1 MRKTAVFCILLMSLS
16 MSCQTKNSRDKET
29 LVPEFNKILDSL
41 KVKGSILI
49 YSFSDKTYY
58 SNDFSWAKTG
68 FIPASTF
75 KIPNS
80 IIALET
86 GVIKNES
93 DVFKWNGDERWNK
106 KWEQDLT
113 FKDAFRVSC
122 VPCYQELAR
131 KIGVER
137 MKTYL
142 NKINYKEMIFDSTT
156 IDNFWLEGE
165 SKITQIQQIQFLKR
179 FYFSELNIS
188 KRTTSI
194 VKNIMLIE
202 KTEDYTFSGKT
213 GLSVKNDLYN
223 GWFVGY
229 FEVKNKVYF
238 FATNLEPLKKEAAS
252 EDFYSARINA
262 TKQAFK
268 NLNFLK

>member
-1 MRKTAVFCILLMSLS
+1 MRKTAVFWILLMSLS
-16 MSCQTKNSRDKET
+16 MSCQTKNGRDKET
-29 LVPEFNKILDSL
+29 IVPEFNKILASL

-49 YSFSDKTYY
+49 YDFTDKTYY
-58 SNDFSWAKTG
+58 SNDFSWAKTR

-93 DVFKWNGDERWNK
+93 DVFKWNGEKRWNK

-113 FKDAFRVSC
+113 FKDAFQVSC
-122 VPCYQELAR
+122 VPCYQEVAR

-137 MKTYL
+137 MKDYL
-142 NKINYKEMIFDSTT
+142 KKLNYKEMIFDSST
-156 IDNFWLEGE
+156 IDNFWLDGA

-188 KRTTSI
+188 KRTETI
-194 VKNIMLIE
+194 VKSIMLIE

-238 FATNLEPLKKEAAS
+238 FATNLEPIEKEAAN
-252 EDFYSARINA
+252 EAFYSARINA

-268 NLNFLK
+268 NVKISN